1 MEVKGNI
8 PTELGPRVEFL
19 WSYGVDAS
27 KKLNL
32 SELTYGV
39 RSTNQCDAVAAV
51 FQLRGSDLD
60 LAT

>member
-8 PTELGPRVEFL
+8 PTELEPRVEFL

-32 SELTYGV
+32 LELW
-39 RSTNQCDAVAAV
+39 SANQCDAVAAV
-51 FQLRGSDLD
+51 FQLRGSYML
-60 LAT
+60 TW